1 MLVAWAIGAGKPTK
15 VGERGTYGAW
25 QIQKDARARCG
36 DTEVPPTER
45 RTVQFRHILRVREFR
60 WLWLADMQSLVGDQL
75 ARVALSVLVF
85 TQTGSGLLT
94 AGVYALTYLPAL
106 LGSILLGSLADRMPR
121 RALLV
126 IGDLVRAVLLAVMAL
141 PGVPLGVMA
150 GLLIVAVVVGTP
162 WKAAESALVA
172 DILDGEGYALGAG
185 LRVATTQGAQLL
197 GFAVGGAVVA
207 FIGPRSTLGF
217 DAATFA
223 VSAVLIRL
231 GLRHRPA
238 VGHPVS
244 SHNGGRRWI
253 DGVAAVFR
261 DRQLRS
267 LLGLA
272 WLAGLFV
279 VPEGLAAP
287 YAATLGGGAATVGLL
302 LAAGPAGVLLGSV
315 LFVRLL
321 PVKARTALVGPLAV
335 AAGVPLL
342 FCALQPGLAVTMLL
356 WAVSGLC
363 SAYQVQIIVE
373 YVTAVPNPQRGQAIS
388 VASAGLLAA
397 QGVGLLAGGFLAQAW
412 TVTAAV
418 AAAGAAGI
426 VLAALL
432 ATGRAHNI
440 RHAQTR
446 SQHRHRRDG
455 PAW

>member
-1 MLVAWAIGAGKPTK
+1 MSNPPP
-15 VGERGTYGAW
+15 
-25 QIQKDARARCG
+25 RCG
-36 DTEVPPTER
+36 ETEVPPAER
-45 RTVQFRHILRVREFR
+45 RPAQFRHILRVREFR

-126 IGDLVRAVLLAVMAL
+126 TGDLVRAVLLAVMAL
-141 PGVPLGVMA
+141 PGMPLGVMA
-150 GLLIVAVVVGTP
+150 GLLVVAVVVGTP
-162 WKAAESALVA
+162 WRAAESALVA
-172 DILDGEGYALGAG
+172 DILDGKGYALGAG

-207 FIGPRSTLGF
+207 FVGPRATLGF

-231 GLRHRPA
+231 GLRRRP
-238 VGHPVS
+238 VVSHPES
-244 SHNGGRRWI
+244 SQNGGRRWL
-253 DGVAAVFR
+253 DGVAVVFR
-261 DRQLRS
+261 DRQLRL

-321 PVKARTALVGPLAV
+321 PEKARIALVGPLAV
-335 AAGVPLL
+335 TAGVPLL
-342 FCALQPGLAVTMLL
+342 FCGLQPGLAVTLLL
-356 WAVSGLC
+356 WAVCGVC

-373 YVTAVPNPQRGQAIS
+373 YVTAVPNSQRGQAIG

-412 TVTAAV
+412 TVSAAV
-418 AAAGAAGI
+418 ASAGAAGI

-440 RHAQTR
+440 RHARLR
-446 SQHRHRRDG
+446 SQHGHRREG
-455 PAW
+455 PAR

>member
-1 MLVAWAIGAGKPTK
+1 VSRRQLPCGAGVAPPA
-15 VGERGTYGAW
+15 E
-25 QIQKDARARCG
+25 QRA
-36 DTEVPPTER
+36 
-45 RTVQFRHILRVREFR
+45 VQFRQILRVREFR
-60 WLWLADMQSLVGDQL
+60 WLWLADMQSGVGDQL

-85 TQTGSGLLT
+85 TETGSGLLT

-126 IGDLVRAVLLAVMAL
+126 TGDLVRAVLLAVMAL
-141 PGVPLGVMA
+141 PWVPLGVVT
-150 GLLIVAVVVGTP
+150 GLLVVAVVVGTP

-172 DILDGEGYALGAG
+172 DILQGQGYALGAG

-197 GFAVGGAVVA
+197 GFAAGGAVVA
-207 FIGPRSTLGF
+207 LAGSRPALGF

-231 GLRHRPA
+231 AVQPRPA
-238 VGHPVS
+238 AGS
-244 SHNGGRRWI
+244 TRSRGEGGRWWSA
-253 DGVAAVFR
+253 GLAVVFR
-261 DRQLRS
+261 DRRLRS

-302 LAAGPAGVLLGSV
+302 LAAGPTGVLLGSV
-315 LFVRLL
+315 LFIRLL
-321 PVKARTALVGPLAV
+321 PEKTRTALVGPLAV

-342 FCALQPGLAVTMLL
+342 FCALQPNLVATLLL

-373 YVTAVPNPQRGQAIS
+373 YVTAVPNSQRGQAIS

-397 QGVGLLAGGFLAQAW
+397 QGVGLFAGGFLAQTW
-412 TVTAAV
+412 TVSAAV
-418 AAAGAAGI
+418 AAAGAAG
-426 VLAALL
+426 VLLAGLLAAS
-432 ATGRAHNI
+432 RA
-440 RHAQTR
+440 RSSGYTR
-446 SQHRHRRDG
+446 
-455 PAW
+455 P